1 MLDFWEHSRGMAA
14 GTSLLDDANRA
25 IIEQLQS
32 DGRRSY
38 AAIATA
44 VGLSEAAV
52 RQRVQRLLDAGVM
65 QVVAV
70 TDPMQVGFARQAMI
84 GVNAEGDLRDVAD
97 KLSAL
102 PEVDY
107 VVITAGSFDILV
119 EVVCEDDEH
128 LLSLLNDSIRSV
140 PGVQNT
146 ETFVYLRLAKQTHP
160 GGTR

>member
-1 MLDFWEHSRGMAA
+1 MA
-14 GTSLLDDANRA
+14 GTIRFVPRDAPPTLDDVNKA
-25 IIEQLQS
+25 IIEQLQT

-38 AAIATA
+38 AAVAAA

-70 TDPMQVGFARQAMI
+70 TDPMQVGFHRQAMI
-84 GVNAEGDLRDVAD
+84 GVNAEGDLRHVAD

-119 EVVCEDDEH
+119 EVVCENDEH

-140 PGVQNT
+140 PGVRNT
-146 ETFVYLRLAKQTHP
+146 ETFVYLRLAKQTYTW
-160 GGTR
+160 GTR

>member
-1 MLDFWEHSRGMAA
+1 MLD
-14 GTSLLDDANRA
+14 DVNKA
-25 IIEQLQS
+25 IITQLQT

-146 ETFVYLRLAKQTHP
+146 ETFVYLRLAKQTYTW
-160 GGTR
+160 GTR